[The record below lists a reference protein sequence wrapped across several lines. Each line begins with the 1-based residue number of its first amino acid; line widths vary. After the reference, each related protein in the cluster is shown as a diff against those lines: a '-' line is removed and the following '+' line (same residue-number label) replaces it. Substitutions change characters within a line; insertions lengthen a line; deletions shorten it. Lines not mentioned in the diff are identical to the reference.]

1 MWQFTAMPDRPATDP
16 AKPGTNLDKQL
27 ALGRRGG
34 IRFVTADPVEEPK
47 LKPKPKL
54 RKAKAVLAAVTE
66 QQFKKDYV
74 ERAADDITALRE
86 RLEDMRKANEGMA
99 AERDEAIRQSQAEK
113 ATSKVGRPSSGEPW
127 KALGISERTYYRRQK
142 AEQRNGPVG

>member
-54 RKAKAVLAAVTE
+54 RKAKAVLAA
-66 QQFKKDYV
+66 
-74 ERAADDITALRE
+74 
-86 RLEDMRKANEGMA
+86 
-99 AERDEAIRQSQAEK
+99 AEK